1 MDRLTDVSF
10 VKVLFENGLIDFI
23 IFSWDVLITMIRP
36 SHGYRLV
43 NKMSFSRDVSITM
56 IRPSHGYR
64 LVNEMSLLSSLSFKK
79 VTLTKLV
86 NVNVHTVLRKRCFGY
101 HDTPLTRVLIGK

>member
-1 MDRLTDVSF
+1 MWT
-10 VKVLFENGLIDFI
+10 GLKMSLLSRFCLKMVCSTLII
-23 IFSWDVLITMIRP
+23 CIFSWDVLITMIRP

-64 LVNEMSLLSSLSFKK
+64 LVNEMSLLSTLSFKK
-79 VTLTKLV
+79 G
-86 NVNVHTVLRKRCFGY
+86 HT
-101 HDTPLTRVLIGK
+101 D

>member
-1 MDRLTDVSF
+1 MDWLKDVSF
-10 VKVLFENGLIDFI
+10 VKVLFENGLIDFNN

-64 LVNEMSLLSSLSFKK
+64 LVNEMSLLSTLSFKK
-79 VTLTKLV
+79 G
-86 NVNVHTVLRKRCFGY
+86 HAE
-101 HDTPLTRVLIGK
+101 

>member
-10 VKVLFENGLIDFI
+10 VKVLFENGLFDFNN

-64 LVNEMSLLSSLSFKK
+64 LVNEVSLS
-79 VTLTKLV
+79 
-86 NVNVHTVLRKRCFGY
+86 KRCFDNL
-101 HDTPLTRVLIGK
+101 DTPLTRV

>member
-10 VKVLFENGLIDFI
+10 VKGLFENGLFDFNN
-23 IFSWDVLITMIRP
+23 IFSWDVLIIMIRP

-64 LVNEMSLLSSLSFKK
+64 LVYEMSLS
-79 VTLTKLV
+79 
-86 NVNVHTVLRKRCFGY
+86 KRCFDNL
-101 HDTPLTRVLIGK
+101 DTPLTRV

>member
-1 MDRLTDVSF
+1 MDWLKDVSF
-10 VKVLFENGLIDFI
+10 VKVLFENGLIDF

-43 NKMSFSRDVSITM
+43 NKMSFSRDVSTTM

-64 LVNEMSLLSSLSFKK
+64 LVNEMSLLSTLSFKIG
-79 VTLTKLV
+79 
-86 NVNVHTVLRKRCFGY
+86 HTE
-101 HDTPLTRVLIGK
+101 

>member
-1 MDRLTDVSF
+1 MDGLIDVSF
-10 VKVLFENGLIDFI
+10 VKVLFEYCLIDFTNI
-23 IFSWDVLITMIRP
+23 LSWDVLTTMIRP

-64 LVNEMSLLSSLSFKK
+64 LVNEMSLS
-79 VTLTKLV
+79 
-86 NVNVHTVLRKRCFGY
+86 KRCFDNL
-101 HDTPLTRVLIGK
+101 DTPLTRV